1 MSVDTLRSL
10 RSAICSATGIEPVP
24 FSSKTIQELPSI
36 SYTMYR
42 QGDNAV
48 VETWRFQTRITAESL
63 EEVIDIEE
71 TIADLLVSLGD
82 EEKFGTLNI
91 QVNGGGTIEDEATGL
106 PQLITYYD
114 IQMRSNE

>member
-1 MSVDTLRSL
+1 MNNIPDILEEIS
-10 RSAICSATGIEPVP
+10 SATGIEPVP

>member
-1 MSVDTLRSL
+1 MNVIGDILEEIS
-10 RSAICSATGIEPVP
+10 SATGIEPVA
-24 FSSKTIQELPSI
+24 FSSKTVQELPSI

-48 VETWRFQTRITAESL
+48 VETWRFQTRITAESF
-63 EEVIDIEE
+63 EETVDIEE
-71 TIADLLVSLGD
+71 IVADLLCSLGD

-91 QVNGGGTIEDEATGL
+91 EVNGGGTIEDEATGL

-114 IQMRSNE
+114 IRMRSNE